1 VASATST
8 DVGRSLEEF
17 IAQANGG
24 AIEAD
29 GWALG
34 EEARREVRR
43 GDEPRAATRSR
54 AEIEAAELAR
64 RKGEAELAAVKA
76 QLAEAEARAAAAEAR
91 AQTVPDLD
99 EATTT
104 APRMARPSSLP
115 GVPPMPVTASPAR
128 PRPTT
133 DLRSQDEIPTREH
146 PALRDATTVP
156 HVDLGFPEGS
166 RMTMAAPAPRRTG
179 LYAAIGGIVLL
190 AGGAFVTARMLGSEA
205 KVRAEA
211 RAVES
216 PAAAALAVEVEA
228 APPAPAPTPST
239 PPIVAAEIAAP
250 APTAEPVVEPI
261 PQVEATAAAVPE
273 VTPLPASEPSVTPL
287 EEEPDAAPAER
298 PAPRRARASS
308 TSADATK
315 TEEAR
320 ASKPKAARAAKPAK
334 DPKPAKAK
342 KPSRKSK
349 AKGGI
354 VDPFAS

>member
-1 VASATST
+1 VSGLAPPAPRPGTSRSPMPANEMTPPPRNGKKNGNGNSRGPRTSALMKVASATST

-115 GVPPMPVTASPAR
+115 GVPPMP
-128 PRPTT
+128 
-133 DLRSQDEIPTREH
+133 
-146 PALRDATTVP
+146 
-156 HVDLGFPEGS
+156 
-166 RMTMAAPAPRRTG
+166 
-179 LYAAIGGIVLL
+179 
-190 AGGAFVTARMLGSEA
+190 
-205 KVRAEA
+205 
-211 RAVES
+211 
-216 PAAAALAVEVEA
+216 
-228 APPAPAPTPST
+228 
-239 PPIVAAEIAAP
+239 
-250 APTAEPVVEPI
+250 
-261 PQVEATAAAVPE
+261 
-273 VTPLPASEPSVTPL
+273 
-287 EEEPDAAPAER
+287 
-298 PAPRRARASS
+298 
-308 TSADATK
+308 
-315 TEEAR
+315 
-320 ASKPKAARAAKPAK
+320 
-334 DPKPAKAK
+334 
-342 KPSRKSK
+342 
-349 AKGGI
+349 
-354 VDPFAS
+354 